1 MWYTLF
7 LPNASTGGTT
17 ELPMTAAKRQLSGS
31 TLSHGSAVPITL
43 SNPNV
48 ASIWRIRMVL

>member
-1 MWYTLF
+1 
-7 LPNASTGGTT
+7 
-17 ELPMTAAKRQLSGS
+17 MTAAKRQLSGS
-31 TLSHGSAVPITL
+31 TISHGSAVPMTL